1 MAMRWP
7 WSKPPV
13 IDQQEAFDLNEETF
27 SLSKSQSNKS
37 TLNFVDKKSF
47 KNFVVKAVGF
57 VTSHSQRREWFH
69 RPEYNLQEIRDAA
82 EADSYVK
89 ISLAKTSYL
98 IYKAG
103 WTFKGENQQAIDY
116 LEQRFKVMSYC
127 TGVPMDILMQGIADD
142 LVKYSNAFLC
152 LYV

>member
-13 IDQQEAFDLNEETF
+13 IEQQEAFDLNEETF

-103 WTFKGENQQAIDY
+103 WK
-116 LEQRFKVMSYC
+116 
-127 TGVPMDILMQGIADD
+127 
-142 LVKYSNAFLC
+142 
-152 LYV
+152 